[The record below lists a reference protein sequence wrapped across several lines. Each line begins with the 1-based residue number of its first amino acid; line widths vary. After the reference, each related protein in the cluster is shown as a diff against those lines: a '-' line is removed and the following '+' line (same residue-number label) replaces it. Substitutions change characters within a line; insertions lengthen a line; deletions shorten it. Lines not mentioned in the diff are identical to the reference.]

1 MKRPEVSVRGKNVPR
16 SAIRKLV
23 PLAKEREKTG
33 VKIHKLNI
41 GQPDVETPVEFWEGV
56 RNFKEKVLAYAP
68 SEGRP
73 ELIQSFVQYYNKLG
87 FNITAEQLV
96 VIMGGI
102 EGVLFAILAVTDPGD
117 EIIVAE
123 PYYSNYLGVAAMAQV
138 KFVAFTTTVES
149 GYHLPGK
156 AEIVKKITSR
166 TKAILFA
173 SPGNPTGCVYTRQEM
188 EMLAEIANEHGLFLL
203 SDEVYRE
210 FTYDGEVA
218 TSILQIPGTEECA
231 VVIDSVSK
239 RYSACGARLG
249 CIVSKNKEIISSVLA
264 NATVRLSA
272 SALDQVAIANC
283 INVPDSYFAAVR
295 NDYVERRD
303 IVVNALNRM
312 DDVVCRTPK
321 GAFYVMA
328 KLKGIDTEV
337 FAKWL
342 LTDFAE
348 ANETVMIAP
357 GAGFYATEGL
367 GRDEIRIAYV
377 FKAPI
382 MKRAM
387 EVLCAGIRAFRQRG
401 KA

>member
-73 ELIQSFVQYYNKLG
+73 ELIKSFVQYYNKLG

-138 KFVAFTTTVES
+138 KFAAFTTTVES

-210 FTYDGEVA
+210 FTYDGEIA
-218 TSILQIPGTEECA
+218 TSILQIPGTEECG

-303 IVVNALNRM
+303 IVVNALNSM
-312 DDVVCRTPK
+312 DDVVCRTPR

-387 EVLCAGIRAFRQRG
+387 DVLCAGIRAFRQ
-401 KA
+401 KNP

>member
-1 MKRPEVSVRGKNVPR
+1 MKSPEVSLRGQNVPR

-41 GQPDVETPVEFWEGV
+41 GQPDVETPAEFWEGV

-73 ELIQSFVQYYNKLG
+73 ELIKSFVQYYNKLG
-87 FNITAEQLV
+87 FDITAEQLV

-102 EGVLFAILAVTDPGD
+102 EGVLFAILAVSDPGD
-117 EIIVAE
+117 EIMVAE

-138 KFVAFTTTVES
+138 KFVAFTTTAEN

-156 AEIVKKITSR
+156 NEIVKKITAR

-173 SPGNPTGCVYTRQEM
+173 SPGNPTGCVYTRKEM

-210 FTYDGEVA
+210 FTYDGETA
-218 TSILQIPGTEECA
+218 TSIMQIPGTEACG
-231 VVIDSVSK
+231 VIIDSVSK

-249 CIVSKNKEIISSVLA
+249 CIVSKNKDVISSVLA

-272 SALDQVAIANC
+272 GALDQVAIANC
-283 INVPDSYFAAVR
+283 INVPDSYFEAVR
-295 NDYVERRD
+295 KDYVERRD
-303 IVVNALNRM
+303 IVVNALNGM
-312 DDVVCRTPK
+312 ENVVCRAPK

-342 LTDFAE
+342 LTDFAYE
-348 ANETVMIAP
+348 NETVMIAP

-387 EVLCAGIRAFRQRG
+387 EVLCAGIHAFRQKNR
-401 KA
+401 

>member
-1 MKRPEVSVRGKNVPR
+1 MKHPEVSTRGRNVPR
-16 SAIRKLV
+16 SAIRKLI

-41 GQPDVETPVEFWEGV
+41 GQPDVETPAEFWEGV

-73 ELIQSFVQYYNKLG
+73 ELIKSFVQYYNRLG

-138 KFVAFTTTVES
+138 KFSAVTTTVEN
-149 GYHLPGK
+149 GYHLPAKG
-156 AEIVKKITSR
+156 EIVRKITPR
-166 TKAILFA
+166 TRAILFA

-188 EMLAEIANEHGLFLL
+188 QMLADIANEHGLFLL

-210 FTYDGEVA
+210 FTYDGELA
-218 TSILQIPGTEECA
+218 TSILQIPGTEECG

-272 SALDQVAIANC
+272 GTLDQVAIANC
-283 INVPDSYFAAVR
+283 INVPDSYFDAVR
-295 NDYVERRD
+295 KDYVERRD
-303 IVVNALNRM
+303 IVVGALSGM
-312 DDVVCRTPK
+312 EDVVCRTPK

-337 FAKWL
+337 FARWL

-367 GRDEIRIAYV
+367 GRDEIRIAYIY
-377 FKAPI
+377 KAPI

-387 EVLCAGIRAFRQRG
+387 EVLCAGIRAFR
-401 KA
+401 KLHK